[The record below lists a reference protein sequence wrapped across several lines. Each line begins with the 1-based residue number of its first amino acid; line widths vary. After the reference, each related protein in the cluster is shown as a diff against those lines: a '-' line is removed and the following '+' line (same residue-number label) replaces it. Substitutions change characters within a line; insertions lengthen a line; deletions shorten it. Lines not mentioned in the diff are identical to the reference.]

1 MAVGKRNVRWGAF
14 KIPGLQVKSVRFIST
29 IEDDHKVKVRKVIVT
44 ASEVISRV
52 PGWRLNIN
60 KIVMG
65 CIRDLTIQTLCT
77 PCVVLAMT
85 RQDCILSV
93 S

>member
-44 ASEVISRV
+44 SSKVISRV
-52 PGWRLNIN
+52 PAWCLNIN
-60 KIVMG
+60 KIGWEGMHPRA
-65 CIRDLTIQTLCT
+65 C
-77 PCVVLAMT
+77 LALLVWWRTMT
-85 RQDCILSV
+85 RQIV
-93 S
+93 Y